1 MLNQLKSRPFF
12 FTSIGLL
19 LIMAALF
26 SCLLSKS
33 TSFIYLNGYHS
44 PWLDNFF
51 IQFTFLGDGL
61 LSVFAVLVLLV
72 MKRWKEAV
80 LLLVAFLSSGLLSCL
95 FKNLFSLPRP
105 KLYFEQMSIAYS
117 SFIEGTTLSNNSSF
131 PSGHT
136 TSAFAMATV
145 IALVS
150 KKKATAILVLL
161 LTMLVGYSRIYLGQ
175 HFLQD
180 VVAGA
185 FLGTGSATACYYFIW
200 QKGIRLKLSKRN
212 SHSINNE
219 ISPQWNSV

>member
-1 MLNQLKSRPFF
+1 MLNQLKSRPFYF
-12 FTSIGLL
+12 ASIGLL
-19 LIMAALF
+19 LVMAGLF

-44 PWLDNFF
+44 VWLDNFF

-61 LSVFAVLVLLV
+61 LSVVAVVALLL

-80 LLLVAFLSSGLLSCL
+80 LLLLAFLSSGLLSCL

-105 KLYFEQMSIAYS
+105 RLYFEQMNIAYS
-117 SFIEGTTLSNNSSF
+117 GFIEGTTLSNNSSF

-145 IALVS
+145 IALLS
-150 KKKATAILVLL
+150 RKKATALLVVALA
-161 LTMLVGYSRIYLGQ
+161 MLVGYSRVYLGQ

-180 VVAGA
+180 VAAGA
-185 FLGTGSATACYYFIW
+185 FLGTVSAMVCYYFIW
-200 QKGIRLKLSKRN
+200 QKGIRFRFPKRN
-212 SHSINNE
+212 GHSINNE
-219 ISPQWNSV
+219 ISPQWN